1 MAITTA
7 KRNLDWAPGD
17 IISYKM
23 SNVSIPEGAIVS
35 INAAGYAVNGTDA
48 ASEIFAGI
56 ADESIDNSAGS
67 AGDKRIRVRR
77 NGVYTFIFDGTATIA
92 DVNTLVY
99 IKDNETVDIA
109 GDLTN
114 DVLVGRIVEFL
125 TATTVRV
132 DIRDRV

>member
-7 KRNLDWAPGD
+7 KRNLDYAPGE
-17 IISYKM
+17 IVSFKM

-48 ASEIFAGI
+48 ANDVFVGI
-56 ADESIDNSAGS
+56 ADETVDNSDGS
-67 AGDKRIRVRR
+67 AGDKRIKVRR
-77 NGVYTFIFDGTATIA
+77 KGIYTFKFDGSAAQA

-114 DVLVGRIVEFL
+114 DVLVGRIVRVL
-125 TATTVRV
+125 STSLVRV
-132 DIRDRV
+132 DIEDRV